1 MPSDSHL
8 KGRAMSRDARFERYG
23 IFQAALAALRAEV
36 ERAIEAGN
44 GPGALPALRDRL
56 HALESAA
63 GSIRQTAEEDFKLFA
78 HELRTP
84 LNALAGWGQILRDD
98 PKTPATA
105 VQAAD
110 VLDRNVA
117 ALTKTIEAYTG

>member
-1 MPSDSHL
+1 
-8 KGRAMSRDARFERYG
+8 MSRDARFERYG

-44 GPGALPALRDRL
+44 GPPGALPALRDRL

-63 GSIRQTAEEDFKLFA
+63 GSLRQTAEEDFKHFA

-84 LNALAGWGQILRDD
+84 LNALAGWGQMLRSD

-117 ALTKTIEAYTG
+117 ALAKTIEAYTG